1 MQNIGYILYVLAAID
16 FISANF
22 LGVDFT
28 GVWWS
33 AIVLAVVGGF
43 FVNAGSSST
52 EDKEDLDN

>member
-1 MQNIGYILYVLAAID
+1 MQIIGYILYVLAAID

-28 GVWWS
+28 VVWWS

-43 FVNAGSSST
+43 FVKAGSSST